1 MKHGWCWQIPTQ
13 ERIGCGYVNCDDWSD
28 DVIEEIESNYP
39 DAEIKKSFKFDS
51 GKLKK
56 SWDCNVISLGLAY
69 HFLEPLQATNIHLTL
84 VQIEI
89 LCQRYIR
96 NSISR
101 TFNESMISSYNKY
114 VNELVEDFKNFINV
128 HYSRDQRVDLTD
140 YNKEIINLVKVRGLF
155 TDDLPQLYG
164 GTGVGLWG
172 HTLLG
177 LNHISKE
184 DCHAFL
190 NEMNLLH
197 VAANESNVLEEFSY
211 SDAVDY
217 LSYKDLIDNLY
228 I

>member
-1 MKHGWCWQIPTQ
+1 MFKEKSKKKTKTNVKITLEKQHKLK
-13 ERIGCGYVNCDDWSD
+13 
-28 DVIEEIESNYP
+28 IEEIESNYP

-140 YNKEIINLVKVRGLF
+140 YNKEIINLVKIRGLF

-177 LNHISKE
+177 LNTN
-184 DCHAFL
+184 D
-190 NEMNLLH
+190 
-197 VAANESNVLEEFSY
+197 
-211 SDAVDY
+211 
-217 LSYKDLIDNLY
+217 
-228 I
+228 

>member
-1 MKHGWCWQIPTQ
+1 
-13 ERIGCGYVNCDDWSD
+13 
-28 DVIEEIESNYP
+28 
-39 DAEIKKSFKFDS
+39 
-51 GKLKK
+51 
-56 SWDCNVISLGLAY
+56 
-69 HFLEPLQATNIHLTL
+69 
-84 VQIEI
+84 
-89 LCQRYIR
+89 
-96 NSISR
+96 
-101 TFNESMISSYNKY
+101 MISSYNRC
-114 VNELVEDFKNFINV
+114 VDELVEDFKNFINV

-140 YNKEIINLVKVRGLF
+140 YNKEIINLVKIRGLF

-164 GTGVGLWG
+164 GTGMGLWG

-197 VAANESNVLEEFSY
+197 TAANESNVLEEFSY

-217 LSYKDLIDNLY
+217 LSYKDLIKNLY